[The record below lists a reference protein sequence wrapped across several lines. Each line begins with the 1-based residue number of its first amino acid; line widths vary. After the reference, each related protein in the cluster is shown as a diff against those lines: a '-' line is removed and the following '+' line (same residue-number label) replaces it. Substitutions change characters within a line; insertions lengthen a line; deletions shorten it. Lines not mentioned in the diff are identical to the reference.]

1 MEMKANVIFK
11 WQEQSFKGWVEQENQ
26 NSYLINVLE
35 PFNEEISEKYSGR
48 MVVSKKHCELLT
60 SLDR

>member
-11 WQEQSFKGWVEQENQ
+11 WQEESFTGWVEQEYQ

-35 PFNEEISEKYSGR
+35 PQNEEITEKYANR
-48 MVVSKKHCELLT
+48 MVVSKKQCELLS
-60 SLDR
+60 SLEE

>member
-11 WQEQSFKGWVEQENQ
+11 WQEQSFKGWVEQEYQ

-35 PFNEEISEKYSGR
+35 PFNEEISEKYAGR
-48 MVVSKKHCELLT
+48 MVVSKRHCELL
-60 SLDR
+60 SNLEN